1 MMRQDESD
9 LGMLSTHPNA
19 AGETEEED
27 ADAAADYEDDADS
40 DSDADEDEADEEE
53 ERDSERVMRLVCAYC
68 GETNRLRP
76 PRGYEFASQ
85 EDEDGDAEERQIRY
99 RCTCGEINR
108 LRVALTRESEAVRTF
123 RESYYGRR
131 E

>member
-1 MMRQDESD
+1 MMRPDKGEP
-9 LGMLSTHPNA
+9 GMFSTHPNV
-19 AGETEEED
+19 AGEATDED
-27 ADAAADYEDDADS
+27 EDAADYEYD
-40 DSDADEDEADEEE
+40 ADEEE
-53 ERDSERVMRLVCAYC
+53 EDEGDPARSRHQVCAYC

-76 PRGYEFASQ
+76 PRGYEFA
-85 EDEDGDAEERQIRY
+85 EDEDADGEAKQIRY

-108 LRVALTRESEAVRTF
+108 LRVALARESEAVRTF